1 MEAPEDGLEDLD
13 HSDAESIG
21 SLSSRAQRMN
31 EMLSDSDSSIEG
43 RASTDGERT
52 FTSLSSYDEP
62 RTPKSPA
69 PEYSAHGF
77 PMIESSD
84 EKNPELFR
92 RYSVEPSP
100 TYQRD
105 SVSTIGPKGPHLFRS
120 YSSSHATSITHITIP
135 HSGIVM
141 PPTPSASASP
151 SSPPAAVSPSHFP
164 APPQTPHYPE
174 APQVRPMSELSAV
187 VSDYEIDEVKS
198 WSPKQVCAW
207 MVALGFERELVE
219 KFERNDISGA
229 ILVDLKWED
238 LKELDIH
245 SFGKRIELWS
255 EIHHLRARTAT
266 SPPMAQEPFVRTSS
280 RVSRNSSTRSK
291 TSRSPK
297 LARGSQMVVRE
308 VGHMRSSSGAKA
320 LPDLPTLLPRSDR
333 RKEKAISEREESSDE
348 EHASRPI
355 RQMRKRGRKTNV
367 RVPKKQ
373 QFSVESIDS
382 ETASSEPAFEQYGH
396 SLRYMPS
403 IDDIEG
409 HVVIRARRAKSPAAR
424 RRRKS
429 VVEVLPNEILRK
441 PSTRHK
447 CRKHDGKCEHKHH
460 KKPHRCNK
468 GDRCRKH
475 GANSS
480 GSKSSGSKRA
490 PSLEHGTIL
499 IATTPSIADANPPRI
514 SALYSGSERPTR
526 PGSLATI
533 SVLASSD
540 VLGPT
545 HGPEV
550 KLRENTLKDVAR
562 MDPLENVKQFLT
574 LQHLQHLEERRES
587 PPPVPTKS
595 AEHLARARGTYMPP
609 TPSATPSPPLLPRN
623 DSLLPPTSS
632 HSAKSVLV
640 PLAPAIQLPPTP
652 TPSPPMRSQTP
663 SLGLRIQGMERPAPP
678 SINNATSPISRMRS
692 PSNLLRTT
700 TPFSEAD
707 VPYPSATPVP
717 RNMSNSAPP
726 DMRFRR
732 FPTPDFSQQHSN
744 PPLPTT
750 PLPLPSRRGTSAS
763 TSQFRPQPLHMTVV
777 DENAEW
783 EPVDEDEE
791 VKMAPS
797 PNPSKM
803 HSGWM
808 KKRRTNWFRHE
819 WADYHFVLKGTRLG
833 YTKNTEK
840 EDGFIEMD
848 NYSVSCSNSA
858 SHKLSAAFKGARLF
872 GRKTGGVGE
881 GTGAYFFQLVPAA
894 PEGGRNTVG
903 KVHYFAVGSR
913 EERIDWMRELML
925 AKAIKQKKEGF
936 EVEVNGE
943 RI

>member
-1 MEAPEDGLEDLD
+1 MGP
-13 HSDAESIG
+13 G
-21 SLSSRAQRMN
+21 S
-31 EMLSDSDSSIEG
+31 
-43 RASTDGERT
+43 
-52 FTSLSSYDEP
+52 
-62 RTPKSPA
+62 
-69 PEYSAHGF
+69 
-77 PMIESSD
+77 
-84 EKNPELFR
+84 
-92 RYSVEPSP
+92 
-100 TYQRD
+100 
-105 SVSTIGPKGPHLFRS
+105 GP
-120 YSSSHATSITHITIP
+120 
-135 HSGIVM
+135 
-141 PPTPSASASP
+141 
-151 SSPPAAVSPSHFP
+151 
-164 APPQTPHYPE
+164 
-174 APQVRPMSELSAV
+174 
-187 VSDYEIDEVKS
+187 
-198 WSPKQVCAW
+198 
-207 MVALGFERELVE
+207 
-219 KFERNDISGA
+219 
-229 ILVDLKWED
+229 
-238 LKELDIH
+238 
-245 SFGKRIELWS
+245 
-255 EIHHLRARTAT
+255 
-266 SPPMAQEPFVRTSS
+266 
-280 RVSRNSSTRSK
+280 
-291 TSRSPK
+291 
-297 LARGSQMVVRE
+297 
-308 VGHMRSSSGAKA
+308 KA

-333 RKEKAISEREESSDE
+333 RKEMVISEREVSSDE
-348 EHASRPI
+348 EHAPRPV

-373 QFSVESIDS
+373 FSVESVDS
-382 ETASSEPAFEQYGH
+382 ETAASEHAFEQYRH

-403 IDDIEG
+403 VDDIEG
-409 HVVIRARRAKSPAAR
+409 HVIIRARRARSPAAR

-429 VVEVLPNEILRK
+429 IIEILPNEISHK
-441 PSTRHK
+441 PSTKHK
-447 CRKHDGKCEHKHH
+447 CKKHDGKCEHKHH
-460 KKPHRCNK
+460 KKPHRCSK

-475 GANSS
+475 GGSGS

-514 SALYSGSERPTR
+514 SALDSGSERPTR
-526 PGSLATI
+526 PGSLATV

-545 HGPEV
+545 HSREV
-550 KLRENTLKDVAR
+550 KLQENTLKDVAR

-609 TPSATPSPPLLPRN
+609 TPSATPSPPLLPRS
-623 DSLLPPTSS
+623 DTLLPPTSS

-640 PLAPAIQLPPTP
+640 PLAPAAQVPPTP
-652 TPSPPMRSQTP
+652 TPSPPIRSQTP
-663 SLGLRIQGMERPAPP
+663 SLGLRTQGMERPAPP

-707 VPYPSATPVP
+707 VPYASTTPVP

-732 FPTPDFSQQHSN
+732 FPTPDFSQQQN
-744 PPLPTT
+744 IPPLPTT
-750 PLPLPSRRGTSAS
+750 PLPLPIRRGISTSA
-763 TSQFRPQPLHMTVV
+763 SQFRPQPLHMTVV

-783 EPVDEDEE
+783 EPVEEDEE

-797 PNPSKM
+797 PNPSRM

-819 WADYHFVLKGTRLG
+819 WPDYHFVLKGTRLG
-833 YTKNTEK
+833 YAKNIEK

-872 GRKTGGVGE
+872 GRKTGGVGGAGE

-894 PEGGRNTVG
+894 PEGGRNAVG